1 VPLRNISD
9 LAPAAD
15 IAARAVSG
23 VTAGSASVLAAGGKL
38 ADLTR
43 ALRGDRAPVMPP
55 ELAAKVN
62 QALAAE
68 VARRSSLSSR
78 PPEPRPAPPA
88 RPAAASG
95 DGQHHLLQIPAPR
108 APLAGC

>member
-15 IAARAVSG
+15 SVARAVSG
-23 VTAGSASVLAAGGKL
+23 VAAGSASVLAAGAKL
-38 ADLTR
+38 TELTR
-43 ALRGDRAPVMPP
+43 ALRGDRVPVMPP

-95 DGQHHLLQIPAPR
+95 DRQHHLLQIPAPR

>member
-1 VPLRNISD
+1 MPLRNIPD

-23 VTAGSASVLAAGGKL
+23 VAAGSAGVLAAGAKL

-43 ALRGDRAPVMPP
+43 ARRGDRAPVMPA

-78 PPEPRPAPPA
+78 PPEPRPGPAA
-88 RPAAASG
+88 RPAVASG